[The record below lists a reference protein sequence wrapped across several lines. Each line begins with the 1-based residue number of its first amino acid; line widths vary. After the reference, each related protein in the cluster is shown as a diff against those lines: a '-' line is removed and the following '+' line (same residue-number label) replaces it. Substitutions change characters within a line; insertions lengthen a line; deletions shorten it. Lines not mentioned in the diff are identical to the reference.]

1 MDRAIDIAL
10 AGMLLCQM
18 LTNVPF
24 AALRDCK
31 QPAGQVYLME
41 RHTIAVT
48 PSLRVLKNC
57 SERLKDLQKLSH
69 NPSRGAIVAL
79 GDPAY
84 GPNSE
89 TPCLEWSGQEV
100 QFIESLFG
108 ETQVVKL
115 LGPDVTPHNLLKWAK
130 FPSENE
136 FTQAVFHIGAHGK
149 VDSKEFR
156 KGGLLLGRPG
166 SKPYGPHKE
175 VEKTCG
181 KLTHF

>member
-1 MDRAIDIAL
+1 MDRAIDILL
-10 AGMLLCQM
+10 AGLLLCQL

-24 AALRDCK
+24 AALRDHN
-31 QPAGQVYLME
+31 QPAGQHYLIE
-41 RHTIAVT
+41 RHTISVT
-48 PSLRVLKNC
+48 PSVRVLKSC
-57 SERLKDLQKLSH
+57 GERLKDLQKLSH

-89 TPCLEWSGQEV
+89 TPRLEWSGEEV

-115 LGPDVTPHNLLKWAK
+115 LGPDATPHNLLKWAK

-136 FTQAVFHIGAHGK
+136 VTQAVFHIGAHGK
-149 VDSKEFR
+149 VDFKEFR
-156 KGGLLLGRPG
+156 KGGLLLARPG
-166 SKPYGPHKE
+166 SKPCGPHKE